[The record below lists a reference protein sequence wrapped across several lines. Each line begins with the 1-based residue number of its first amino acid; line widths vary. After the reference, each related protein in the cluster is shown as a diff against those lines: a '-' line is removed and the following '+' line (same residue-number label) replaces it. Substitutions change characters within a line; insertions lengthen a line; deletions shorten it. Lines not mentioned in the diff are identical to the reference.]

1 VQNREIGLFKSKEKF
16 MRVLVLP
23 LVLLWCSAL
32 QAEPVLKSE
41 DLSLEVVE
49 KEIPEFPKIQVAQ
62 GFGGIR
68 EVPFSSRKKK
78 PEGDIRIGR
87 FEVHPG
93 AGVSYKY
100 DDNIF
105 LEADQTFSN
114 GTLQSPTSDSIYT
127 LKGNLG
133 ITKELEAG
141 DTWGLDIFYEAR
153 DENFIKVNAQDFLHH
168 DLDTKLVLAGEGG
181 RTRLTLFG
189 NFLQTQDPSSTE
201 FAGNFSPRQKRTSTE
216 LGERFQWALTPRTL
230 LGLNGEI
237 DFQRFD
243 ASTLQVGDKNDFTTS
258 TSALWAWTTLTSFG
272 VDLLY
277 ENTFY
282 TAPQSVNLD
291 SNLYGF
297 FVLAK
302 FEPSALV
309 SGSVGLGYQ
318 KRFVSGGSNRA
329 GLSYKMD
336 LSYDFSSRTKLILA
350 GERSIQDSIFA
361 AASVHIKTNIN
372 VAWEQ
377 QWPLFPKIGTRA
389 FIGFENLDFTRPQAD
404 TVNGGGAIKD
414 RSDDISTVGLGLIY
428 NVQKWLKAEVE
439 YMRIENS
446 SDFDSND
453 YLSNILTFSVTTVF

>member
-1 VQNREIGLFKSKEKF
+1 VGLLKSKEKF
-16 MRVLVLP
+16 MRVLVFP
-23 LVLLWCSAL
+23 FVLLWCSAL
-32 QAEPVLKSE
+32 QAEPVLESE

-68 EVPFSSRKKK
+68 EVSFSSRKKK

-93 AGVSYKY
+93 AGISYKY

-105 LEADQTFSN
+105 LEADQTFLN
-114 GTLQSPTSDSIYT
+114 GSLQSPTSDSIYT

-133 ITKELEAG
+133 IIKELEAG
-141 DTWGLDIFYEAR
+141 DTWGFNMFYEAR

-168 DLDTKLVLAGEGG
+168 NLDTELILAGQGG
-181 RTRLTLFG
+181 RTQLTLFG
-189 NFLQTQDPSSTE
+189 NFLKTVDPPSTE
-201 FAGNFSPRQKRTSTE
+201 FASNFSPRQKRTSTE
-216 LGERFQWALTPRTL
+216 LGETFRWALTPRTL
-230 LGLNGEI
+230 LGLDGKI

-243 ASTLQVGDKNDFTTS
+243 ASALQVGDKNDFTVS

-272 VDLLY
+272 FDLIY
-277 ENTFY
+277 ENTFH

-297 FVLAK
+297 FVVAK
-302 FEPSALV
+302 FEPSALI
-309 SGSVGLGYQ
+309 SGSLGLGYQ
-318 KRFVSGGSNRA
+318 KRFISGGSNRA

-336 LSYDFSSRTKLILA
+336 LSYDFSDRTKFILA

-361 AASVHIKTNIN
+361 ATSVHIKTGVNF
-372 VAWEQ
+372 AWEQ

-389 FIGFENLDFTRPQAD
+389 FIGIKNLDFTNPQAD
-404 TVNGGGAIKD
+404 NVNGGGAIKD
-414 RSDDISTVGLGLIY
+414 RSDNISTVGLDLIY
-428 NVQKWLKAEVE
+428 DIQKWLKAEIE

-446 SDFDSND
+446 SDFDNRD
-453 YLSNILTFSVTTVF
+453 YLSNVLSFSVTTVF